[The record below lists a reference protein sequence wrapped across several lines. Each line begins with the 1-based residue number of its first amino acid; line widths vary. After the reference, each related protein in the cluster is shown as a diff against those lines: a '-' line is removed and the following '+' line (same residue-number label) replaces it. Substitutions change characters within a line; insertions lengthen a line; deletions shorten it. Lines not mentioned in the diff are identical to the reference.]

1 MKKHMF
7 VLTIALALVGAAC
20 GGDDSDGGSDAAPSD
35 PKAQELLAVLEADDE
50 FPLTEAEANCTVNR
64 LVNDLDD
71 STIDLILANPDSD
84 LDTVVSPEENLVAM
98 DAILDC
104 VDLEQMMIT
113 SMMEDG
119 TDRETAECVADS
131 FGEDELRTFMEAA
144 ALPEDQID
152 EAAAFEI
159 VGKMFEIA
167 VECGLE

>member
-1 MKKHMF
+1 MKKHMLA
-7 VLTIALALVGAAC
+7 LTIALALVGTAC
-20 GGDDSDGGSDAAPSD
+20 GGDDSNGGSDAAPSD

-71 STIDLILANPDSD
+71 STIDMILADPESELAD
-84 LDTVVSPEENLVAM
+84 VVSPEENLVAVN
-98 DAILDC
+98 ALLDC
-104 VDLEQMMIT
+104 VDIEQMMIT

-119 TDRETAECVADS
+119 TDRETAECVAAG

-144 ALPEDQID
+144 TLPEDQID

>member
-1 MKKHMF
+1 MKKHML
-7 VLTIALALVGAAC
+7 VLTIALALVGTAC
-20 GGDDSDGGSDAAPSD
+20 GGDDSDGGNNAAPSD
-35 PKAQELLAVLEADDE
+35 PKAQELLAVIEADDE
-50 FPLTEAEANCTVNR
+50 FPLTDDEANCTVNR